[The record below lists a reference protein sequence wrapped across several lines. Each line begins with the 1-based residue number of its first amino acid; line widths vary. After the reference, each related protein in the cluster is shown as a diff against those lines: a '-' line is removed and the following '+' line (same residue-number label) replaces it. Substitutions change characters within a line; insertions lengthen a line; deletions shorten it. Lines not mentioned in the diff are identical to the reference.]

1 MHQQQLQS
9 SRQDYC
15 LGLCWP
21 RCFVIHIIIIQ
32 GVVKRKHFTGQTSPE
47 VLEKADSVPWDSQ
60 IGRERERGRGTVELP
75 SFNQDQPTRRQRSMH
90 CVDP

>member
-60 IGRERERGRGTVELP
+60 IGRERERERERDRGASLVQSGPAHQKAAVNAL
-75 SFNQDQPTRRQRSMH
+75 
-90 CVDP
+90 C